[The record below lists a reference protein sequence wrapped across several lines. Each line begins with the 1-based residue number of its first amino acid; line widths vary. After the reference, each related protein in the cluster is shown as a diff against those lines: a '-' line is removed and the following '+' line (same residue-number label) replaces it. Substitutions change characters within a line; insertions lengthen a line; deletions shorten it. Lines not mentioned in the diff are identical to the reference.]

1 MSYFVGVSRL
11 RWGRRKTRTPHG
23 LTRTW
28 RQKRLYEVFPMWPG
42 LLGRLLYHQDHLQSR
57 GTLLHRPG
65 EGRCDEGDVF
75 LLAIWLY
82 CLSHKAWTAPNGR
95 VFAGDLDIKTLGCV
109 KAEECGVET
118 TVQLFANK
126 TIFVITKHCC
136 DTPFCNSAHKLLK
149 STFFYPAV
157 AFLATWHITE
167 ASASS

>member
-1 MSYFVGVSRL
+1 MKGLMFCVFAIVVLMPAQGEEDEKPEHLMDSLGHEDKNDFMKCFQCDLGFWDVCYTTKTICSLEERCFT
-11 RWGRRKTRTPHG
+11 GRGK
-23 LTRTW
+23 
-28 RQKRLYEVFPMWPG
+28 
-42 LLGRLLYHQDHLQSR
+42 
-57 GTLLHRPG
+57 
-65 EGRCDEGDVF
+65 
-75 LLAIWLY
+75 
-82 CLSHKAWTAPNGR
+82 
-95 VFAGDLDIKTLGCV
+95 AGDLDIKTLGCV

-149 STFFYPAV
+149 STFFYLAV